1 LLLLLLLLF
10 IYILKRERSQSIV
23 STASLIIKAH
33 EKKKSTFE
41 TLKKKGAKK
50 KKLSEASFSPV
61 FFRRLFVVSRMATAL
76 AFDVNDVNDAE
87 TREEDEPARSSS
99 LTPFSIVDMAF
110 FVAKFFSSV
119 VFVPTQNNRIKNRRP
134 RHDLCNRRRSVGG
147 RLPRKQHNRML
158 KKND

>member
-1 LLLLLLLLF
+1 MLLLLF

-41 TLKKKGAKK
+41 TLK

-147 RLPRKQHNRML
+147 RLPRKQHNRMF

>member
-1 LLLLLLLLF
+1 
-10 IYILKRERSQSIV
+10 
-23 STASLIIKAH
+23 
-33 EKKKSTFE
+33 
-41 TLKKKGAKK
+41 
-50 KKLSEASFSPV
+50 
-61 FFRRLFVVSRMATAL
+61 MATAL

-119 VFVPTQNNRIKNRRP
+119 FVPTQNNRKKSATETRFVQSKTKRRGTTP
-134 RHDLCNRRRSVGG
+134 AQTTQPNV
-147 RLPRKQHNRML
+147 